1 MPFLRTLPFFL
12 LLPALASLAMLVPAS
27 VALWVRDYH
36 DARSFFYAGL
46 IGLILTTLVAIAVR
60 DRKPDRT
67 VARHLLALCGGLI
80 LLPVMLAVP
89 FHEAVQSTSF
99 LNAYFEMVSCLT
111 TTGATLFEADRLS
124 PAEHLWRAQVAWMGG
139 FLMWVSAAAVMAPL
153 TLGGFEITAPS
164 SLGQGAVAGD
174 VGHDLT
180 TPLRRL
186 ARSSAELF
194 PLYAGLTLTLWVM
207 LAVLGDAPL
216 VALIHAMSVLSTSGI
231 TSLGSLGET
240 QSGLAGEALLFL
252 FMFFALSR
260 LTFSTDTVNSDR
272 PGLAHDPEFR
282 IGLILLVAVTAAL
295 MLRHWLASFEINEEE
310 NLPAL
315 LQALWGAV
323 FTVMSFLTTTGF
335 ESADWGAAQAWS
347 GLDTPGLILMGLAV
361 MGGGVATTAGGV
373 KLLRVFALYLNGA
386 REIQKLV
393 HPSSIGRTGRHSR
406 RIQREGAFIAW
417 VFFMLFAISIAAVT
431 CGMALMNVP
440 FEEAVLMTVAALTN
454 TGPLVNVASSEPISL
469 TALADPA
476 KLLMCAA
483 MILGRLEVLAIIAML
498 TPVFWRN

>member
-12 LLPALASLAMLVPAS
+12 LLPALASLAMFAPALVAIW
-27 VALWVRDYH
+27 LRDHH

-46 IGLILTTLVAIAVR
+46 IGLILTTLVALAVR
-60 DRKPDRT
+60 DRNPDRAVT
-67 VARHLLALCGGLI
+67 HHLLTLCGGLI

-89 FHEAVQSTSF
+89 FHEALQTTSF

-111 TTGATLFEADRLS
+111 TTGATLFEPDRLS
-124 PAEHLWRAQVAWMGG
+124 AAENLWRAQVAWLGG

-153 TLGGFEITAPS
+153 TLGGFEVIAPS
-164 SLGQGAVAGD
+164 SLGQATVTGD
-174 VGHDLT
+174 VGHDLAS
-180 TPLRRL
+180 PLRRL
-186 ARSSAELF
+186 ARSSRDLF
-194 PLYAGLTLTLWVM
+194 PLYVGLTLILWVL

-231 TSLGSLGET
+231 TPLSSLSET

-282 IGLILLVAVTAAL
+282 IGLVLLVGVTAAL
-295 MLRHWLASFEINEEE
+295 MLRHWLASFDVNEEE
-310 NLPAL
+310 NLGAL
-315 LQALWGAV
+315 LQALWGAL

-335 ESADWGAAQAWS
+335 ESADWDAAQAWS
-347 GLDTPGLILMGLAV
+347 GLDTPGLILMGLAL

-393 HPSSIGRTGRHSR
+393 HPSSIGQAGRHGR
-406 RIQREGAFIAW
+406 RVQREGAFIAW

-431 CGMALMNVP
+431 CGLALMNVP
-440 FEEAVLMTVAALTN
+440 FEDSVLMSVAALSN
-454 TGPLVNVASSEPISL
+454 TGPLITAGANDPVSL
-469 TALADPA
+469 TTLTDQA
-476 KLLMCAA
+476 KLLLCAA
-483 MILGRLEVLAIIAML
+483 MVLGRLEVLAIIAML